1 MSVFYNMPANT
12 SMPSLPELIGRA
24 NAAANQIAQ
33 HIASSSSI
41 SQNDDIYNMIFTKN
55 IRNRQLKETIK
66 ETYSKQIYI
75 TDHIFHAV
83 THKPINSKINL

>member
-55 IRNRQLKETIK
+55 ISYKEENYQIENEKIKCRTIVP
-66 ETYSKQIYI
+66 TQ
-75 TDHIFHAV
+75 
-83 THKPINSKINL
+83 